1 MDCARVHVL
10 SRVVTKKGALLF
22 FAFFALLTF
31 PPQRLGALPNS
42 FRRKRLYR
50 KSHAI
55 LCACAPPPKTTF
67 SHPYRTQS
75 QSHFPPDFDLDNLN
89 PRLDASVESDI
100 VGYTTITT
108 TPGFNMVGVVFNGLD
123 GKEVP
128 LSEIVNGDFQDG
140 DEIQVYKKGGGYV
153 AYTYWK
159 DFGGWLDGNFEAA
172 REALPLG
179 TAFWQKTPGRS
190 IPVTLKGAVATGE
203 YKYESVAG
211 LQMIALGIPKAF
223 DLNDDLVW
231 SGLTDGD
238 EIQIRDG
245 SSYVSYTYW
254 KDFGGWLDGNFN
266 KADKS
271 VPVGASLWL
280 KTSNAGTIV
289 VARGVTR

>member
-75 QSHFPPDFDLDNLN
+75 QSHFPPDFDPDNLD

-108 TPGFNMVGVVFNGLD
+108 TPGFNMVGVVFNG
-123 GKEVP
+123 P
-128 LSEIVNGDFQDG
+128 LVLVTAIDFTFM
-140 DEIQVYKKGGGYV
+140 I
-153 AYTYWK
+153 
-159 DFGGWLDGNFEAA
+159 
-172 REALPLG
+172 LPL
-179 TAFWQKTPGRS
+179 
-190 IPVTLKGAVATGE
+190 LH
-203 YKYESVAG
+203 
-211 LQMIALGIPKAF
+211 
-223 DLNDDLVW
+223 
-231 SGLTDGD
+231 
-238 EIQIRDG
+238 
-245 SSYVSYTYW
+245 
-254 KDFGGWLDGNFN
+254 
-266 KADKS
+266 
-271 VPVGASLWL
+271 
-280 KTSNAGTIV
+280 
-289 VARGVTR
+289 TRLF